1 MKTKVFKLSYLSRR
15 KHRGIH
21 LIKVTKANSNNSK
34 AVIGVVEYKVIV
46 RDDTSNKVENA
57 EIQKKFLHADGN
69 VRPNDYLTITV
80 FGPADV
86 KENSRESIKIGET
99 LTSENGLAKKIRTTE
114 INGITIAE
122 NVGVLGKALEDSNGR
137 GKIKVFVTCR

>member
-1 MKTKVFKLSYLSRR
+1 M
-15 KHRGIH
+15 
-21 LIKVTKANSNNSK
+21 IKVTKANSNNSK

-46 RDDTSNKVENA
+46 KEEKNDKVENT
-57 EIQKKFLHADGN
+57 EVQKQFLHADGN

-86 KENSRESIKIGET
+86 KANSRESIKIGEI
-99 LTSENGLAKKIRTTE
+99 LTSENGLAKKVRTTE